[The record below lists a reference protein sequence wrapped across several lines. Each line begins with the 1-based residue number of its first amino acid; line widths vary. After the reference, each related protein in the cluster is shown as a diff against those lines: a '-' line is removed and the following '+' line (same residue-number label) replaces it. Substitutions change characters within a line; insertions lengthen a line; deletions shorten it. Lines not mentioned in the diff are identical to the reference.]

1 MRSKGATGGRRTG
14 LSNLAKSRM
23 KAKLRGRMRYRL
35 LLFLK
40 SLLVATASLWHLW
53 CFAPVEP
60 SGAGRAQ
67 PALPLESA
75 GLRGVRWDS
84 FRDRSD
90 SQPGRGR
97 VHFMS
102 SLEKQLVLLPNWSK
116 TGRKRVSSPSG
127 CDFMLQRA

>member
-1 MRSKGATGGRRTG
+1 MALQGIAGLFGGVCDATMGSDRWVFARELPEDAALWSHVGMRSKGAAGGRRTG

-40 SLLVATASLWHLW
+40 SLLVATASMWHLW

-67 PALPLESA
+67 PALPLECA
-75 GLRGVRWDS
+75 GGTEE
-84 FRDRSD
+84 
-90 SQPGRGR
+90 SQMG
-97 VHFMS
+97 
-102 SLEKQLVLLPNWSK
+102 LV
-116 TGRKRVSSPSG
+116 
-127 CDFMLQRA
+127 QRP